1 MSELTRL
8 SPGAVKVI
16 KGVKFGVLSPDEIRK
31 MSVVEVQ
38 MPDTYDESGEP
49 IPGGLMDGRLGT
61 LEPGQR
67 CRTCGNRDPFCP
79 GHFGHI
85 ELAVPV
91 IHVEFV
97 KIIHDLL
104 RATCRRCG
112 RLRIPD
118 DVCPLCGGFLSF
130 NREAGVYVCRSCKE
144 PTPDGREEPTTF
156 TPEELAKAK
165 KNMTEEAQK
174 VYATTVTIEK
184 LKKRMQR
191 LEAMLGKV
199 PESFYKFVLKEAMK
213 HKECPHC
220 GAPNY
225 KIELIK
231 PTTFHEHVEGGG
243 VQHLTPSAVRER
255 LERIPDEDLVLLGID
270 PKSARPEWMVL
281 TVLPVPPV
289 YVRPAITLETGIRSE
304 DDLTHKLVD
313 ILRVNQRLKED
324 LESGAPPLIIQDL
337 SELLAYHVNTYFD
350 NEISGAPPAKHRS
363 GRVLKALAQR
373 LKGKVGRFRGHL
385 TGKRVDF
392 SARTVISPDPNIDIN
407 EVGVPVEIAMKLWVP
422 ERVTPWNL
430 EKMREL
436 VRNGPDRHPGAVYVI
451 TPDGRKLRLEFVK
464 DLDELAEQIG
474 PGWVVE
480 RHLMDGDIVLFN
492 RQPSLHRMSIM
503 AHRVRVLPYKTFR
516 LHLCACP
523 PYNADFDGDE
533 MNLHVP
539 RSEEAR
545 AEARLL
551 LQVQDHI
558 LSPRFGGP
566 IIGAIRDFLSMAYLL
581 TRKSTYL
588 TKDEVCR
595 LLAAAG
601 YEGPLPEPDVKEPV
615 ELWSGKKIFSIFLPK
630 DFNYTFKAKTCR
642 SCSVC
647 LKEKCPYDA
656 YVVIKNGQ
664 LICGTIDKNAIGA
677 EQTEGLL
684 HRLVKDYGTE
694 FARDFLN
701 RLCRLL
707 NVFGTMKGFTYGY
720 DELKLPDEVMEKIRE
735 VLGKA
740 EEKVNELIEQYR
752 AGTLKPLPGMTL
764 EESLENYIMDVL
776 SKAREEAGKIADDYF
791 TMDNAGTI
799 MTRTGAR
806 GSKLNIGQMSA
817 NVGQQSV
824 RGRRITRGY
833 TNRTLPHFK
842 PGDVSPKARG
852 FVYSCFRDGLDP
864 IEFFF
869 HAMGGRDGLVDTA
882 VRTQQSGYMQ
892 RRLIHAL
899 EHLKVEYDGTVR
911 TPTGRIVQFRYGEDG
926 VDPAK
931 SDHGKAVNVARLV
944 EQVKLA
950 VGPGEPAP
958 EDYIEARLAEV
969 EHELTKA
976 IRDELREEL
985 RKARL
990 SKEGVDRAV
999 ELAVLRYKRA
1009 LVEPGEAV
1017 GVVTAQSIGEPGT
1030 QMTLRTFHY
1039 AGVREQNVT
1048 LGLPRLIEIV
1058 DARRQPSTPIMEIR
1072 LDEEHRK
1079 SEEKAREVAKRIVH
1093 TTVGSV
1099 TRNIYK
1105 DILRECV
1112 VLDLDEDIMAD
1123 RDITVDEVVRAIET
1137 GLKCTV
1143 DVEGLRLYVK
1153 PKSGEAKALRRLIEK
1168 LPSVHIKGVPGIKR
1182 VIVDKDMMTGEWFI
1196 RADGSNLRGVIEVEG
1211 VDPTRTYT
1219 NDIHE
1224 IASVLGIEAARN
1236 AIIREAKGVL
1246 DEQGLDVDVRHIML
1260 VADTMTNT
1268 GVVRQIGRHGVAGE
1282 KASVLARAAF
1292 ETPIV
1297 NLVKAAVRGE
1307 VDELKG
1313 VTENI
1318 LIGQPIPVGTGAV
1331 TLFMSL
1337 MPKEAGS

>member
-1 MSELTRL
+1 MGVPLRTTYRPL
-8 SPGAVKVI
+8 KVI
-16 KGVKFGVLSPDEIRK
+16 KAIKFGILSPDEIRK

-38 MPDTYDESGEP
+38 TPDTYDESGEP
-49 IPGGLMDGRLGT
+49 IVGGLMDGRLGT

-67 CRTCGNRDPFCP
+67 CRTCGNRDPLCP

-97 KIIHDLL
+97 KVIHDLL
-104 RATCRRCG
+104 RATCRSCG

-118 DVCPLCGGFLSF
+118 DICPKCGGSLTYNSET
-130 NREAGVYVCRSCKE
+130 RTYSCRKC
-144 PTPDGREEPTTF
+144 TRTYTR
-156 TPEELAKAK
+156 EELAEAK
-165 KNMTEEAQK
+165 KAVKEPPT
-174 VYATTVTIEK
+174 VVTIER
-184 LKKRMQR
+184 LRKRMKR
-191 LEAMLGKV
+191 LKTLLGDV
-199 PESFYKFVLKEAMK
+199 PESFYKEIIKEAMK
-213 HKECPHC
+213 NKRCPHC
-220 GAPNY
+220 GTLNY

-231 PTTFHEHVEGGG
+231 PTTFYERMESG
-243 VQHLTPSAVRER
+243 VNYLSAAAVRDR
-255 LERIPDEDLVLLGID
+255 LERIPDDDLRLLGID
-270 PKSARPEWMVL
+270 VENARPEWMVL
-281 TVLPVPPV
+281 TVLPVPPAF
-289 YVRPAITLETGIRSE
+289 VRPAITLETGIRSE

-313 ILRVNQRLKED
+313 ILRINQRLKEYI
-324 LESGAPPLIIQDL
+324 ESGAPTLIIQDL
-337 SELLAYHVNTYFD
+337 SELLAYHVTTYFD
-350 NEISGAPPAKHRS
+350 NEVSGIPPAKHRS
-363 GRVLKALAQR
+363 GRVLKTLAQR

-407 EVGVPVEIAMKLWVP
+407 EVGVPVEIAMKLRVP
-422 ERVTPWNL
+422 ERVTLWNL
-430 EKMREL
+430 ERMKEL
-436 VRNGPDRHPGAVYVI
+436 VRNGPEKYPGAVYVT

-464 DLDELAEQIG
+464 NREELAEQLG
-474 PGWVVE
+474 PGWIVE
-480 RHLMDGDIVLFN
+480 RHLMDGDVVLFN

-516 LHLCACP
+516 LHLCVCP

-539 RSEEAR
+539 QSEEAR
-545 AEARLL
+545 AEALLL
-551 LQVQDHI
+551 LQVQNHI

-566 IIGAIRDFLSMAYLL
+566 IIGAIRDFLSMAFLL
-581 TRKSTYL
+581 TRKSTFL
-588 TKDEVCR
+588 TKEEVSR
-595 LLAAAG
+595 LLTAAG

-615 ELWSGKKIFSIFLPK
+615 ELWSGKTVFSVFLPK
-630 DFNYTFKAKTCR
+630 DFSYTFKAKICR
-642 SCSVC
+642 SCKIC

-656 YVVIKNGQ
+656 YVVIKNGR
-664 LICGTIDKNAIGA
+664 LICGAIDGKALRPEPG
-677 EQTEGLL
+677 EGLLL
-684 HRLVKDYGTE
+684 HRLTKDYGTE

-701 RLCRLL
+701 RLCRML

-720 DELKLPDEVMEKIRE
+720 DELKLPEDIRARIRD
-735 VLGKA
+735 VLRRA
-740 EEKVNELIEQYR
+740 EEEVRRLIDQYR
-752 AGTLKPLPGMTL
+752 SGELQPLPGMTL

-776 SKAREEAGKIADDYF
+776 SKAREEAGKIAVEYF

-806 GSKLNIGQMSA
+806 GSKLNVGQMTA

-899 EHLKVEYDGTVR
+899 EHLRVEYDGTVR

-931 SDHGKAVNVARLV
+931 SDHGKAVNVPRLID
-944 EQVKLA
+944 QVKLE
-950 VGPGEPAP
+950 VGVGEPAP
-958 EDYIEARLAEV
+958 ESYIRKRLKEAAS
-969 EHELTKA
+969 ELTPA
-976 IRDELREEL
+976 LVEELREAL
-985 RKARL
+985 RASGLPR
-990 SKEGVDRAV
+990 EGVDKVIERAV
-999 ELAVLRYKRA
+999 ARYKSS

-1017 GVVTAQSIGEPGT
+1017 GVVAAQSIGEPGT

-1058 DARRQPSTPIMEIR
+1058 DARREPSTPVMTIY

-1079 SEEKAREVAKRIVH
+1079 SEGRAREVASRIVE
-1093 TTVGSV
+1093 TTVSTV
-1099 TRNIYK
+1099 TSEIYR
-1105 DILRECV
+1105 DEARECV
-1112 VLDLDEDIMAD
+1112 VLELDEDMMAD
-1123 RDITVDEVVRAIET
+1123 RGITVEEVVDAIEKS
-1137 GLKCTV
+1137 LRCEV
-1143 DVEGLRLYVK
+1143 DVEGKLLYVK
-1153 PKSGEAKALRRLIEK
+1153 PKAEEAKGKVLRRLLEK
-1168 LPSVHIKGVPGIKR
+1168 VPKVHIKGVPGIKR
-1182 VIVDKDMMTGEWFI
+1182 VLIDKDPMTGEWLI
-1196 RADGSNLRGVIEVEG
+1196 KTDGSNLRGVLEVEG
-1211 VDPTRTYT
+1211 VDPTRTTT
-1219 NDIHE
+1219 NNIHE
-1224 IASVLGIEAARN
+1224 IAAVLGIEAARK
-1236 AIIREAKGVL
+1236 AIMREAKGVL
-1246 DEQGLDVDVRHIML
+1246 EEQGLDVDIRHIML
-1260 VADTMTNT
+1260 VADIMTNT

-1282 KASVLARAAF
+1282 KASVLAKAAF
-1292 ETPIV
+1292 ETPV
-1297 NLVKAAVRGE
+1297 AVLVQAAVRGE
-1307 VDELKG
+1307 VDELRG
-1313 VTENI
+1313 VTENV

-1331 TLFMSL
+1331 TLYMSL
-1337 MPKEAGS
+1337 APARGSS